1 MRALQSVCGALLP
14 SVKTWLSQGFSVV
27 AAFFE
32 KGVSFVSSHPEN
44 VRATSE
50 KVLAFTLFPTA
61 SKYKERTGLRFER
74 SLS

>member
-1 MRALQSVCGALLP
+1 MRALQSVCGPLLP
-14 SVKTWLSQGFSVV
+14 SVKTWLIQGFSAV

-44 VRATSE
+44 VRAPSE
-50 KVLAFTLFPTA
+50 KLLAFTLFPTA

>member
-1 MRALQSVCGALLP
+1 MCGPLLP
-14 SVKTWLSQGFSVV
+14 LVKTRYSQGFSVV
-27 AAFFE
+27 AAFLE
-32 KGVSFVSSHPEN
+32 RGVSFISSHPEN
-44 VRATSE
+44 VGEPSE